1 MQDSNPTIVKPNNK
15 NISDSINPSAK
26 IGRTYEQIWQERAIR
41 VTQEPRSRITMY
53 NQESNFHKNISEAA
67 ITGIH
72 EKTILN
78 QLFFS
83 PDNFKNVQNMIR
95 YKIYEISDKKYI
107 IGKQDPME
115 LQIIMRSLYLQY
127 SRNNYTN
134 VKEQI
139 KRLNEIVVEE
149 VTPKILA
156 KIQQFLIYL
165 RDRSKPYNGQGP
177 IERPI
182 NVSNAGLKSLRID
195 TAIGF

>member
-1 MQDSNPTIVKPNNK
+1 MNIEKPNTNQ
-15 NISDSINPSAK
+15 NISQNIEPHSSR
-26 IGRTYEQIWQERAIR
+26 IGRTYEQIWHERSIR
-41 VTQEPRSRITMY
+41 VTKDPRTRITMY
-53 NQESNFHKNISEAA
+53 SPENNFHKNVSEMA

-72 EKTILN
+72 EKSILN
-78 QLFFS
+78 QLYFS
-83 PDNFKNVQNMIR
+83 PQNFKNVQNMIR
-95 YKIYEISDKKYI
+95 YKIYVTSDKKYI
-107 IGKQDPME
+107 IDKQDPLE
-115 LQIIMRSLYLQY
+115 LQVIMRSIYLQY

-156 KIQQFLIYL
+156 NVQQYL
-165 RDRSKPYNGQGP
+165 TYLKDRSKPFYGRGP

-182 NVSNAGLKSLRID
+182 SVSNAGLKSLRID